1 MPRRNQPQPLG
12 KKLMKLRKQ
21 KKLTLKHLANETGL
35 TTKYISQVEKAEVMP
50 PVAVIL
56 RLSRAREIDS
66 SILLSQEKK
75 RASKKSA
82 DDFQKRTEDYT
93 YETLTPE
100 ARHKHLKAFK
110 IFVDPKSEHI
120 PVTYQ
125 HLGEEFQYVIN
136 GKVEVT
142 VGENKKTVGENK
154 NILGPGEC
162 LHFNSSIVH
171 KLRNIGS
178 EKAEL
183 LVVLYTP

>member
-1 MPRRNQPQPLG
+1 MPRKKQPQPLG

-35 TTKYISQVEKAEVMP
+35 STQYISQVEKGEKMP

-56 RLSRAREIDS
+56 RLSRALEIDS
-66 SILLSQEKK
+66 SILLAQEKK

-125 HLGEEFQYVIN
+125 HLGEEFQYVLS

-142 VGENKKTVGENK
+142 VGENKNK
-154 NILGPGEC
+154 LGPGEC
-162 LHFNSSIVH
+162 IHFNSSIVH

>member
-1 MPRRNQPQPLG
+1 MPSKKQPQPLG
-12 KKLMKLRKQ
+12 KKLMTLRKR

-35 TTKYISQVEKAEVMP
+35 STKYISQVEKAEVIP

-56 RLSRAREIDS
+56 RLSRALEIDS
-66 SILLSQEKK
+66 SILLAQEKK

-100 ARHKHLKAFK
+100 ARQKHLKAIK
-110 IFVDPKSEHI
+110 ILVDPKSEHI

-136 GKVEVT
+136 GKVEV
-142 VGENKKTVGENK
+142 TVGENK

>member
-1 MPRRNQPQPLG
+1 MPRKKQPQPLG

-35 TTKYISQVEKAEVMP
+35 TTTYISQVEKAEVMP
-50 PVAVIL
+50 TVAVIL
-56 RLSRAREIDS
+56 RLSRALELDS
-66 SILLSQEKK
+66 SILLAQEKK
-75 RASKKSA
+75 QARKNSA
-82 DDFQKRTEDYT
+82 DDFQKRTEYYT
-93 YETLTPE
+93 YETLKPE
-100 ARHKHLKAFK
+100 ARHKHLKAFR
-110 IFVDPKSEHI
+110 ILVEPKSEHI

-125 HLGEEFQYVIN
+125 HLGEEFQYVLS
-136 GKVEVT
+136 GKVEV
-142 VGENKKTVGENK
+142 TVGENK

>member
-1 MPRRNQPQPLG
+1 MPRKKQPQPLG

-21 KKLTLKHLANETGL
+21 KQLTLKNLANETGL
-35 TTKYISQVEKAEVMP
+35 STKYISQVEKGEAMP

-56 RLSRAREIDS
+56 RLSRALEIDS
-66 SILLSQEKK
+66 SILLAQEKR

-82 DDFQKRTEDYT
+82 DDFQKRTENYS

-110 IFVDPKSEHI
+110 VFVDPKSEHK

-125 HLGEEFQYVIN
+125 HLGEEFQYVLK

-142 VGENKKTVGENK
+142 VGENKNV
-154 NILGPGEC
+154 LGPSDC
-162 LHFNSSIVH
+162 IHFNSSIVH